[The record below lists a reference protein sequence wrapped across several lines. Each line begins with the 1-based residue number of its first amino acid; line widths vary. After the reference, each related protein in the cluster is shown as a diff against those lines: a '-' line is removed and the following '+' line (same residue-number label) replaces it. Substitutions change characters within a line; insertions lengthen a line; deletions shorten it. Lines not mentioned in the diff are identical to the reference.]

1 MVGHDA
7 QFTLGRR
14 RFVGGLATAAAGALV
29 LGGPGRPLL
38 NGLPWFAPARP
49 FTRTEV
55 AARIGET
62 FRITTGVHEGI
73 RLTLAG
79 IAELPS
85 TRIVVPDDQF
95 AARFVAPAGA
105 DLFPDTYEFAT
116 DAFGDLP
123 LYVSPLVDVDG
134 VVTGYEALVN
144 RYVPPGVEVPPIAS
158 GEVRP

>member
-1 MVGHDA
+1 MAGHGA

-14 RFVGGLATAAAGALV
+14 RFVGGLATAAAGGLV
-29 LGGPGRPLL
+29 LSGPGRPLL

-55 AARIGET
+55 TARIGET
-62 FRITTGVHEGI
+62 FRIAVGLHEGV

-85 TRIVVPDDQF
+85 TRVVVPDDQF
-95 AARFVAPAGA
+95 AARFTGA
-105 DLFPDTYEFAT
+105 SGVELFPDTYEFDT
-116 DAFGDLP
+116 DSFGDLP
-123 LYVSPLVDVDG
+123 LYVSPLVDVGG

-144 RYVPPGVEVPPIAS
+144 RFVPPGVVPPPTT
-158 GEVRP
+158 GKGGRP